1 MTKNGVKQ
9 ILQIGD
15 PLLSKVSHEVNFPL
29 GTDLEKVINYLFATL
44 KSVGDLGVGLS
55 AVQIGYLHRI
65 CIVKR
70 LDWEEQIET
79 LLHGNTKGDTMSVL
93 DLDNGDFVQK
103 LQGSMKN
110 VDFEDLMSLLSSE
123 RLHTKQI
130 EFIKDLLAPYL
141 FEVLINPIVLASSE
155 EESIVWEGC
164 LSVGVGDSALY
175 APVSRANEITVEYQ
189 NILGQEKTFTVE
201 NWMSHLILHEIDHM
215 NGLLFLSKVENIE
228 DIHKSKEL
236 DDFFYTHKRYP
247 RVDESF

>member
-1 MTKNGVKQ
+1 MY
-9 ILQIGD
+9 
-15 PLLSKVSHEVNFPL
+15 SE
-29 GTDLEKVINYLFATL
+29 
-44 KSVGDLGVGLS
+44 
-55 AVQIGYLHRI
+55 
-65 CIVKR
+65 R

-79 LLHGNTKGDTMSVL
+79 LFHVNTKGDLVSIL

-110 VDFEDLMSLLSSE
+110 VDFEELMGLLSSE

-130 EFIKDLLAPYL
+130 QFIKDLLAPYL
-141 FEVLINPIVLASSE
+141 LEVLINPIVLASSE

-189 NILGQEKTFTVE
+189 NILGQKNFYSRKLDVTSYLARNRPYEWFT
-201 NWMSHLILHEIDHM
+201 
-215 NGLLFLSKVENIE
+215 FLSKVENIE

-236 DDFFYTHKRYP
+236 DDFSIHTKGIP
-247 RVDESF
+247 E